1 MEEQPGLQA
10 QASLLPPV
18 RVGAETA
25 PARGEGE
32 AVL

>member
-18 RVGAETA
+18 RVGVGTV
-25 PARGEGE
+25 PARGDGE